1 MGPYWIFLRYTVR
14 NPIFPEFGWFLPPAR
29 ICTGKNIQYLD
40 ISSLEQ
46 KYISSAD
53 ARAKTHSGNVYFQKN
68 FQLCLRI
75 RSEKKIWNMSNVVAC
90 MRNENADF
98 TECQQIQYGY
108 PIRVLQISRCCIF
121 PAQISSMAL
130 RIHTGKKIQKSIFPV
145 RMRPA

>member
-29 ICTGKNIQYLD
+29 VCTGKNIQYLD

-46 KYISSAD
+46 KYISSTD

-68 FQLCLRI
+68 FQLRLRI
-75 RSEKKIWNMSNVVAC
+75 RSEKKNLESVKCRGMHAQRKCRFYRMPANPV
-90 MRNENADF
+90 R
-98 TECQQIQYGY
+98 
-108 PIRVLQISRCCIF
+108 IRVLQISRCCIF
-121 PAQISSMAL
+121 PAQISSMAV

-145 RMRPA
+145 RMRAA